1 MGNSSVTD
9 EQANELADEFVQAT
23 AKTMPIIGGVSLA
36 LRLIC
41 ALTADL
47 FYYRKMQKDLAMIA
61 DEIDDENLKRLMLAR
76 RGGAS
81 PLLFAA
87 GFFGYN
93 CIISLL
99 TYIAD
104 IIVDR
109 F

>member
-1 MGNSSVTD
+1 
-9 EQANELADEFVQAT
+9 
-23 AKTMPIIGGVSLA
+23 
-36 LRLIC
+36 
-41 ALTADL
+41 
-47 FYYRKMQKDLAMIA
+47 MIA

-81 PLLFAA
+81 PMLFAA